1 MLTTSLA
8 GCTGDNNELNLAND
22 RIDELEAQVAS
33 DDILYQKLMNDFTN
47 QSILINELQNSVTG
61 EEVDESGNQTPL
73 SLNYNEQ

>member
-47 QSILINELQNSVTG
+47 QSI
-61 EEVDESGNQTPL
+61 
-73 SLNYNEQ
+73 

>member
-1 MLTTSLA
+1 MRLVAIMIFLIMLTTSLA

-47 QSILINELQNSVTG
+47 QSILINQLQTY
-61 EEVDESGNQTPL
+61 Q
-73 SLNYNEQ
+73 